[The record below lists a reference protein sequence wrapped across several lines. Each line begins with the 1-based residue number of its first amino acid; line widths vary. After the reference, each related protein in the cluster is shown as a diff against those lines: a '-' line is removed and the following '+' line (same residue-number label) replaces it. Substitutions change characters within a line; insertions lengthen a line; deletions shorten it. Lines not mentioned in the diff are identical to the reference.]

1 MLPLTPRRIG
11 IRFVKLERH
20 TANKVAEVIGTPNDV
35 RILCRRSA
43 ANGNGP
49 TMGVFVRGV
58 GLTFFG
64 GQNDGSVPIND
75 RSVDSKA
82 LGNGRR
88 SERRVVWRKV
98 SHTFTRMRSV
108 DITKAS

>member
-1 MLPLTPRRIG
+1 MPSLTPRRIG

-20 TANKVAEVIGTPNDV
+20 TANKVTEVIGTPDDV
-35 RILCRRSA
+35 RILCRRGA
-43 ANGNGP
+43 ANSNRP

-82 LGNGRR
+82 LGSGRR
-88 SERRVVWRKV
+88 SERHIGLERDI
-98 SHTFTRMRSV
+98 HTFTRTRSA